1 MLKSIRRPRNVRN
14 EYECSGFVGAKRRV
28 GGKSNRLPGRLA
40 WTGLIWL
47 PRSSASPLS
56 VFFFTGLPTS
66 QFSRCWKSGVNRSQ
80 RDIADSEK
88 IKAELAQTETQRQET
103 MLKADAQATKLIE
116 EAHAAAARVK
126 EQETQKAIA
135 VAEQIIIKSREAA
148 MQDHARMLTELK
160 LEVGRLVV
168 QTTAKITGKIL
179 TADDQRRLAEE
190 TSRRLAA

>member
-1 MLKSIRRPRNVRN
+1 MNALVLLAEAESGGQVEQIARTFGVDWSHLVAQIISFSIVCLLLHRFAYKPILKMLEERRQQIAA
-14 EYECSGFVGAKRRV
+14 G
-28 GGKSNRLPGRLA
+28 
-40 WTGLIWL
+40 
-47 PRSSASPLS
+47 
-56 VFFFTGLPTS
+56 
-66 QFSRCWKSGVNRSQ
+66 
-80 RDIADSEK
+80 IADSEK
-88 IKAELAQTETQRQET
+88 IKAELAQTETQRRET
-103 MLKADAQATKLIE
+103 MLKADAQSTKLIE

-148 MQDHARMLTELK
+148 MQEHARMLTELK

-168 QTTAKITGKIL
+168 QATAKITGKVL

>member
-1 MLKSIRRPRNVRN
+1 MNALVLLAEAESGGQVEQIARTFGVDWSHLIAQIISFSIVCLLLHRFAYKPILKMLEERRQQIAA
-14 EYECSGFVGAKRRV
+14 G
-28 GGKSNRLPGRLA
+28 
-40 WTGLIWL
+40 
-47 PRSSASPLS
+47 
-56 VFFFTGLPTS
+56 
-66 QFSRCWKSGVNRSQ
+66 
-80 RDIADSEK
+80 IADSEK
-88 IKAELAQTETQRQET
+88 IKAELAQTETQRRET

-116 EAHAAAARVK
+116 GAHAAAARVK

-148 MQDHARMLTELK
+148 MQEHARMLTELK

-168 QTTAKITGKIL
+168 QATAKITGKVL